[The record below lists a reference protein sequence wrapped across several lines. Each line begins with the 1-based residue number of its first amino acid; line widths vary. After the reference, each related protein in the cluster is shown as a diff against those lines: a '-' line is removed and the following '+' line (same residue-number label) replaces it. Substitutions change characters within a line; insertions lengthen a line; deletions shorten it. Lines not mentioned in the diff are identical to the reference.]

1 MQFQRAFGQAFG
13 TETTIAEV
21 VFGLVIAA
29 MVVAFAGS
37 RRRRRRGKA
46 SSERAENN
54 PLELTYVAVLAVVVG
69 FVVYISFSTNA
80 RYWRDPP
87 PDMTVKVT
95 AFQWCW
101 DFQYPRTPVNVLAQ
115 CHGGGT
121 PTLVLPAG
129 RSVRVELTSRDVIH
143 SFWVPGLRLKLD
155 IYPQHVNSFTVTL
168 HDGRWVGHC
177 AEFCGLYHAEMM
189 FHLRAIPPAQFD
201 RWLHA
206 RGGPVQEVGTR

>member
-1 MQFQRAFGQAFG
+1 MQFQRAFAQAFG
-13 TETTIAEV
+13 TETRIAEV
-21 VFGLVIAA
+21 VFGLVLLA

-37 RRRRRRGKA
+37 RWRRRRGKS
-46 SSERAENN
+46 SSERAEHN
-54 PLELTYVAVLAVVVG
+54 PLELTYLAVLVVVVG
-69 FVVYISFSTNA
+69 FLVFVSFSTNA

-101 DFQYPRTPVNVLAQ
+101 DFQYPGTQVNVSAR
-115 CHGGGT
+115 CEGGG
-121 PTLVLPAG
+121 PSTLVLPAG
-129 RSVRVELTSRDVIH
+129 RQVRVELTSRDVIH

-155 IYPQHVNSFTVTL
+155 IFPDHVNSFTVTL
-168 HDGRWVGHC
+168 RDGRWVGHC

-206 RGGPVQEVGTR
+206 RGGPVQEVSPR